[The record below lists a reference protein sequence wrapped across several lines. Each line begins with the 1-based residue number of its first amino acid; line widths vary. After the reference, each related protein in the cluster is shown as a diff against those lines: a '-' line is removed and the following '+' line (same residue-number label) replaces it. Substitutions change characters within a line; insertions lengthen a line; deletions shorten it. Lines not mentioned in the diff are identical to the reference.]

1 MDIVTGAT
9 GLLGNALVRALLNR
23 GREVGIFVRKTSDTG
38 CFKDCCTEKFY
49 GDLLDYD
56 SIASAFRKAEYVYH
70 AASEISIMPGYSN
83 YLNRVNIYGTKNVI
97 KACLECGVKKLVY
110 TSSIHAFKE
119 QKGNSVIDEKLPFD
133 PHSKMGQYNRTKAQA
148 SIDVMHAAKEGLDA
162 VIVCP
167 TAIIGPYDYKVS
179 NLGSLFIDYC
189 RKKQKIIIGGA
200 YDFVD
205 SRDAAIGHILAAEKG
220 KSGQAYILSGQR
232 LTLPEL
238 MSMLEKITGIAAPR
252 FRLPKWLAY
261 SLGFAAPAYYA
272 VTKIKPKFTV
282 YSVKTVNNNSYI
294 SHEKATRELGYNPR
308 PISQTIADNIEW
320 FKENNYF

>member
-9 GLLGNALVRALLNR
+9 GLLGNALVRELLNR
-23 GREVGIFVRKTSDTG
+23 GREVGVFVRKTSDTD
-38 CFKDCCTEKFY
+38 CFKDCRTEKFV
-49 GDLLDYD
+49 GDLLDRD
-56 SIASAFRKAEYVYH
+56 SCVNAFRKAEYVYH
-70 AASEISIMPGYSN
+70 AASEISIMPGYSD

-97 KACLECGVKKLVY
+97 KACLECGVKRLIY

-119 QKGNSVIDEKLPFD
+119 QQENSVIDEKLPFD
-133 PHSKMGQYNRTKAQA
+133 PHSKMGQYNRSKAQA
-148 SIDVMHAAKEGLDA
+148 SIDVMNATKDGLNT

-189 RKKQKIIIGGA
+189 RKKQKIIINGA

-220 KSGQAYILSGQR
+220 KNGQAYILSGQR

-238 MSMLEKITGIAAPR
+238 MSILEKITGIAAPR

-261 SLGFAAPAYYA
+261 SLGFVAPVYY
-272 VTKIKPKFTV
+272 VVSKTKPKFTV
-282 YSVKTVNNNSYI
+282 YSVKTVNSNSYI

-308 PISQTIADNIEW
+308 PINKTINDNIQW
-320 FKENNYF
+320 FKEKNYF

>member
-9 GLLGNALVRALLNR
+9 GLLGNALVRELLNN
-23 GREVGIFVRKTSDTG
+23 GRELGLFVRKTSDIE

-49 GDLLDYD
+49 GDVLDYD
-56 SIASAFRKAEYVYH
+56 SIVKAFRKAENVYH

-83 YLNRVNIYGTKNVI
+83 YLDKVNICGTKNII
-97 KACLECGVKKLVY
+97 KACIECGVKRLVY

-119 QKGNSVIDEKLPFD
+119 QEGNTVIDEKLSFD
-133 PHSKMGQYNRTKAQA
+133 PYSKMGQYNRTKARA
-148 SIDVMHAAKEGLDA
+148 SIDVMNAAKDGLET

-167 TAIIGPYDYKVS
+167 TAIIGPYDFKVS

-189 RKKQKIIIGGA
+189 RKKQKIIIDGA

-205 SRDAAIGHILAAEKG
+205 SRDVAIGHVLAAQKG
-220 KSGQAYILSGQR
+220 QSGQVYILSGQR

-272 VTKIKPKFTV
+272 ATKTKPKFTV
-282 YSVKTVNNNSYI
+282 YSVKTVNSNSYI

-308 PISQTIADNIEW
+308 PINQTIADNIKW
-320 FKENNYF
+320 FEENNYF